1 MGQEK
6 IPMKKILLVEDD
18 LTYSRI
24 VKTFLEKNGFQVET
38 TTKVKE
44 AQQMTGNGKF
54 DLIIA
59 DFRLP
64 DGTGME
70 LLQWSK
76 KEFPQTQVILIT
88 HYSDIRIA
96 IKAMK
101 LGAFEY
107 ITKPINPDELLA
119 TVKESLASQPE
130 APTSSFSEVKQEY
143 SSPKISQKTTT
154 PSSSFYVVGD
164 SQEAEKLEKHI
175 HLVAPTDLSVLVLGE
190 TGTGKEFISR
200 RIHDNSERKDGP
212 FIAIDCG
219 ALPKDLAGSE
229 LFGHVKGAFTGA
241 LENKTG
247 HFEMAHGGTI
257 FLDEVGNLSYEVQ
270 IQLLRA
276 IQERTIR
283 KIGGNKEIK
292 IDVRII
298 AATNENLLQH
308 AGEGAFREDLYHRLN
323 EFTLN
328 AIPLRRRKDDLE
340 VFADQFLEESNERLN
355 KSVKGFTSEV
365 WEIFLGYDWPGNLR
379 EFKNI
384 IKRAV
389 LLTNGPLVE
398 KEALPADLHDPEQAF
413 ATHRSVAVGP
423 VGSDLPSPRD
433 YKSQWI
439 EQEKELIQ
447 QVLQDTKFNKS
458 KTARILK
465 MDRKTLYS
473 KMEKYGLN

>member
-1 MGQEK
+1 
-6 IPMKKILLVEDD
+6 MKNILLVEDD

-24 VKTFLEKNGFQVET
+24 VKTFLGKNGFAVQT
-38 TTKVKE
+38 AIKVKE
-44 AQQMTGNGKF
+44 AQQLFTNSKF

-76 KEFPQTQVILIT
+76 SNYPQTQVILIT

-119 TVKESLASQPE
+119 TVNESLSAKISENSSQEVVVAS
-130 APTSSFSEVKQEY
+130 T
-143 SSPKISQKTTT
+143 SPKQK
-154 PSSSFYVVGD
+154 SKNNYVVGGSSD
-164 SQEAEKLEKHI
+164 AEKLEKHI
-175 HLVAPTDLSVLVLGE
+175 QLVSPTDLSVLVLGE
-190 TGTGKEFISR
+190 TGTGKEFISK
-200 RIHDNSERKDGP
+200 RIHDLSDRKDGP
-212 FIAIDCG
+212 FVAIDCG
-219 ALPKDLAGSE
+219 ALPKELAGSE

-247 HFEMAHGGTI
+247 HFEMANGGTI
-257 FLDEVGNLSYEVQ
+257 FLDEIGNLSYEVQ

-283 KIGGNKEIK
+283 KIGGNKETQ

-298 AATNENLLQH
+298 AATNDNLLLQ
-308 AGEGAFREDLYHRLN
+308 AGDGNFREDLYHRLN
-323 EFTLN
+323 EFTLS
-328 AIPLRRRKDDLE
+328 AIPLRNRKEDLE
-340 VFADQFLEESNERLN
+340 DFADQFLEESNERLG
-355 KSVKGFTSEV
+355 KTVKGFTPQV

-379 EFKNI
+379 ELRNI

-389 LLTNGPLVE
+389 LLTSGSHVE
-398 KEALPADLHDPEQAF
+398 KEALPSDLYEPSTSSAGM
-413 ATHRSVAVGP
+413 RGSVNSISIP
-423 VGSDLPSPRD
+423 MDLPSPKD
-433 YKSQWI
+433 YKSQWV

-447 QVLQDTKFNKS
+447 KVLNDTKFNKS
-458 KTARILK
+458 KTARILN

-473 KMEKYGLN
+473 KMEKYGLD

>member
-1 MGQEK
+1 MAH
-6 IPMKKILLVEDD
+6 ILLVEDD

-24 VKTFLEKNGFQVET
+24 VKTFLEKNSFEVVT

-44 AQQMTGNGKF
+44 AQNILNTGKF

-70 LLQWSK
+70 LLQWAK
-76 KEFPQTQVILIT
+76 AHFPKLQVILIT

-119 TVKESLASQPE
+119 TVKESLAQKIE
-130 APTSSFSEVKQEY
+130 ERIVVT
-143 SSPKISQKTTT
+143 PKEFTRIPKSNAA
-154 PSSSFYVVGD
+154 SAYVTGE

-175 HLVAPTDLSVLVLGE
+175 QLVAPTDLSVLVLGE
-190 TGTGKEFISR
+190 TGTGKELISK
-200 RIHDNSERKDGP
+200 RIHEFSHRKEGP

-219 ALPKDLAGSE
+219 ALPKELAGSE

-241 LENKTG
+241 LDNKTG
-247 HFEMAHGGTI
+247 HFESANGGTI
-257 FLDEVGNLSYEVQ
+257 FLDEIGNLSYEVQ

-276 IQERTIR
+276 IQERKIR
-283 KIGGNKEIK
+283 KIGGNKEIE

-298 AATNENLLQH
+298 AATNENLISQS
-308 AGEGAFREDLYHRLN
+308 GDGVFREDLYHRLN
-323 EFTLN
+323 EFTLY
-328 AIPLRRRKDDLE
+328 AIPLRQRKADLE
-340 VFADQFLEESNERLN
+340 FFVGGFLEESNSRLH
-355 KSVKGFTSEV
+355 KSIKGLSPAV
-365 WEIFLGYDWPGNLR
+365 WDIFYNYDWPGNLR
-379 EFKNI
+379 ELRNI

-389 LLTNGPLVE
+389 LLSTGEKIE
-398 KEALPADLHDPEQAF
+398 KEALPMELYDSSFLPERPAQAASSF
-413 ATHRSVAVGP
+413 QPHSITNSP
-423 VGSDLPSPRD
+423 GSQPTSQD
-433 YKSQWI
+433 YKSQWK

-447 QVLQDTKFNKS
+447 RVLQDTRFNKS
-458 KTARILK
+458 KAARILN

-473 KMEKYGLN
+473 KLEKYGLE

>member
-1 MGQEK
+1 MAH
-6 IPMKKILLVEDD
+6 ILLVEDD

-24 VKTFLEKNGFQVET
+24 VMNFLKKNSFDVTT

-44 AQQMTGNGKF
+44 AQNLLNSGKF

-70 LLQWSK
+70 LLQWAK
-76 KEFPQTQVILIT
+76 ANFPQLQVILIT

-119 TVKESLASQPE
+119 TVKESLAQKAAVKIASPADKPE
-130 APTSSFSEVKQEY
+130 ETA
-143 SSPKISQKTTT
+143 SPSPGTT
-154 PSSSFYVVGD
+154 YVIGA

-175 HLVAPTDLSVLVLGE
+175 QLVAPTDLSVLVLGE
-190 TGTGKEFISR
+190 TGTGKELISK
-200 RIHDNSERKDGP
+200 RIHEFSKRKNGP
-212 FIAIDCG
+212 FVAIDCG
-219 ALPKDLAGSE
+219 ALPKELAGSE

-241 LENKTG
+241 LDNKTG
-247 HFEMAHGGTI
+247 HFESANGGTI
-257 FLDEVGNLSYEVQ
+257 FLDEIGNLSYDVQ

-276 IQERTIR
+276 IQERKIR
-283 KIGGNKEIK
+283 KIGGNKEIE

-298 AATNENLLQH
+298 AATNELLNSQSSDST
-308 AGEGAFREDLYHRLN
+308 FREDLYHRLN
-323 EFTLN
+323 EFTLY
-328 AIPLRRRKDDLE
+328 AIPLRQRKADLE
-340 VFADQFLEESNERLN
+340 ILVAEFLQSSNARLN
-355 KSVKGFTSEV
+355 KSITGLSQEV
-365 WEIFLGYDWPGNLR
+365 WDIFYAYDWPGNLR
-379 EFKNI
+379 ELRNI

-389 LLTNGPLVE
+389 LLSPGNKIE
-398 KEALPADLHDPEQAF
+398 KDALPLELYDNSALHESKTNPSF
-413 ATHRSVAVGP
+413 ATQNNI
-423 VGSDLPSPRD
+423 PSSPGKPPLGTD
-433 YKSQWI
+433 YKSQWQ

-447 QVLQDTKFNKS
+447 KVLLDTRFNKS
-458 KTARILK
+458 KTARILN

-473 KMEKYGLN
+473 KIEKYGLE

>member
-1 MGQEK
+1 
-6 IPMKKILLVEDD
+6 MKHILLVEDD

-24 VKTFLEKNGFQVET
+24 VKTFLEKNGFTVQTAV
-38 TTKVKE
+38 KVKE
-44 AQQMTGNGKF
+44 AQQIFSGSKF

-76 KEFPQTQVILIT
+76 SNYPQTQVILIT

-119 TVKESLASQPE
+119 TVKESLSSTISEPSSIEASS
-130 APTSSFSEVKQEY
+130 APVAPKK
-143 SSPKISQKTTT
+143 KIS
-154 PSSSFYVVGD
+154 SSYVIGN

-175 HLVAPTDLSVLVLGE
+175 QLVSPTDLSVLVLGE

-200 RIHDNSERKDGP
+200 RIHDLSDRKNGP

-219 ALPKDLAGSE
+219 ALPKELAGSE

-247 HFEMAHGGTI
+247 HFEMANGGTI
-257 FLDEVGNLSYEVQ
+257 FLDEIGNLSYEVQ

-283 KIGGNKEIK
+283 KIGGNKEIQ

-298 AATNENLLQH
+298 AATNDNLLLQ
-308 AGEGAFREDLYHRLN
+308 AGEGNFREDLYHRLN
-323 EFTLN
+323 EFTLS
-328 AIPLRRRKDDLE
+328 AIPLRNRKDDLE
-340 VFADQFLEESNERLN
+340 DFTDQFLEESNDRLG
-355 KSVKGFTSEV
+355 KMVTGLSPQV
-365 WEIFLGYDWPGNLR
+365 WDIFLAYDWPGNLR
-379 EFKNI
+379 ELRNI
-384 IKRAV
+384 VKRAV
-389 LLTNGPLVE
+389 LLTTGSKVE
-398 KEALPADLHDPEQAF
+398 KEALPADIYEPSSFD
-413 ATHRSVAVGP
+413 
-423 VGSDLPSPRD
+423 GSTNYNSPTRPTELLSPKD
-433 YKSQWI
+433 YKSQWV

-447 QVLQDTKFNKS
+447 KVLMDTKFNKS
-458 KTARILK
+458 KTARILNI
-465 MDRKTLYS
+465 DRKTLYS
-473 KMEKYGLN
+473 KMEKYGLD

>member
-1 MGQEK
+1 
-6 IPMKKILLVEDD
+6 MKHILLVEDD

-24 VKTFLEKNGFQVET
+24 VKTFLEKNGF
-38 TTKVKE
+38 KVQTAVKVRE
-44 AQQMTGNGKF
+44 AQQFFSNSKF

-70 LLQWSK
+70 LLQWAKSNY
-76 KEFPQTQVILIT
+76 PHTQVILIT

-119 TVKESLASQPE
+119 TINESLSAKAQEPVPTESPDT
-130 APTSSFSEVKQEY
+130 PSPKKKSTSS
-143 SSPKISQKTTT
+143 
-154 PSSSFYVVGD
+154 YVVGN
-164 SQEAEKLEKHI
+164 SAEAEKLEKHI
-175 HLVAPTDLSVLVLGE
+175 QLVAPTDLSVLVLGE
-190 TGTGKEFISR
+190 TGTGKEFVSR
-200 RIHDNSERKDGP
+200 RIHELSNRKEGP

-219 ALPKDLAGSE
+219 ALPKELAGSE

-247 HFEMAHGGTI
+247 HFEMAKGGTI
-257 FLDEVGNLSYEVQ
+257 FLDEIGNLSYDVQ

-283 KIGGNKEIK
+283 KIGGNKEIQ

-298 AATNENLLQH
+298 AATNDNLLIQ
-308 AGEGAFREDLYHRLN
+308 AGDGHFREDLYHRLN
-323 EFTLN
+323 EFTLS

-340 VFADQFLEESNERLN
+340 DFAGQFLEESNERLG
-355 KSVKGFTSEV
+355 KTVRGFSPEV
-365 WEIFLGYDWPGNLR
+365 WEIFLAYDWPGNLR
-379 EFKNI
+379 ELRNI

-389 LLTNGPLVE
+389 LLSSGTHVE
-398 KEALPADLHDPEQAF
+398 KEALPADLYEPS
-413 ATHRSVAVGP
+413 SVFSASKPSLKSFPGP
-423 VGSDLPSPRD
+423 SELPSPKD
-433 YKSQWI
+433 YKSQWV

-447 QVLQDTKFNKS
+447 KVLMDTKFNKS
-458 KTARILK
+458 KTARILN

-473 KMEKYGLN
+473 KMEKYGLD

>member
-1 MGQEK
+1 
-6 IPMKKILLVEDD
+6 MKQILLVEDD

-24 VKTFLEKNGFQVET
+24 VKTFLEKNGFAIQAAV
-38 TTKVKE
+38 KVKE
-44 AQQMTGNGKF
+44 AQQLFSNTKF

-70 LLQWSK
+70 LLQWAKSN
-76 KEFPQTQVILIT
+76 FPHIQVILIT

-119 TVKESLASQPE
+119 TVKESLTTKAPE
-130 APTSSFSEVKQEY
+130 ATNEDVSPPDLRNRTAPPTKND
-143 SSPKISQKTTT
+143 
-154 PSSSFYVVGD
+154 YVVGN
-164 SQEAEKLEKHI
+164 SKEADKLEKHI
-175 HLVAPTDLSVLVLGE
+175 KLVAPTDLSVLVLGD

-200 RIHDNSERKDGP
+200 RIHGLSPRKNGA

-219 ALPKDLAGSE
+219 ALPKELAGSE

-241 LENKTG
+241 LDNKTG
-247 HFEMAHGGTI
+247 HFEMANGGTI
-257 FLDEVGNLSYEVQ
+257 FLDEIGNLSYEVQ
-270 IQLLRA
+270 IQLLRS

-283 KIGGNKEIK
+283 KIGGNKEIQ

-298 AATNENLLQH
+298 AATNENLLQQ
-308 AGEGAFREDLYHRLN
+308 AGDGQFREDLYHRLN

-340 VFADQFLEESNERLN
+340 DFSAQFLAESNERLN
-355 KSVKGFTSEV
+355 KSVKGFSSEV
-365 WEIFLGYDWPGNLR
+365 WEIFLAYDWPGNLR
-379 EFKNI
+379 ELRNI

-389 LLTNGPLVE
+389 LLTSGPLVE
-398 KEALPADLHDPEQAF
+398 KEALPPDLYEPSAP
-413 ATHRSVAVGP
+413 T
-423 VGSDLPSPRD
+423 GSSGTLGSSSTTAMKNGLSPKD
-433 YKSQWI
+433 YKSQWVA
-439 EQEKELIQ
+439 QEKELIQ
-447 QVLQDTKFNKS
+447 KVLMDTKFNKS
-458 KTARILK
+458 KTARILNI
-465 MDRKTLYS
+465 DRKTLYS
-473 KMEKYGLN
+473 KMEKYGLD

>member
-1 MGQEK
+1 
-6 IPMKKILLVEDD
+6 MKHILLVEDD

-24 VKTFLEKNGFQVET
+24 VKTFLEKNGFTVQTAV
-38 TTKVKE
+38 KVKE
-44 AQQMTGNGKF
+44 AQQFFSNSKF

-76 KEFPQTQVILIT
+76 SNYPQTQVILIT

-119 TVKESLASQPE
+119 TVKESLSAKVTE
-130 APTSSFSEVKQEY
+130 LVSEEIDTITK
-143 SSPKISQKTTT
+143 P
-154 PSSSFYVVGD
+154 PSSSKKSFKSNYVVGG
-164 SQEAEKLEKHI
+164 SAEAEKLEKHI
-175 HLVAPTDLSVLVLGE
+175 QLVAPTDLSVLVLGE

-200 RIHDNSERKDGP
+200 RIHDFSTRKDGP

-219 ALPKDLAGSE
+219 ALPKELAGSE

-247 HFEMAHGGTI
+247 HFEMANGGTI
-257 FLDEVGNLSYEVQ
+257 FLDEIGNLSYEVQ

-283 KIGGNKEIK
+283 KIGGNKEIQ

-298 AATNENLLQH
+298 AATNDNLLIQ
-308 AGEGAFREDLYHRLN
+308 AGEGNFREDLYHRLN
-323 EFTLN
+323 EFTLS
-328 AIPLRRRKDDLE
+328 AIPLRSRKEDLE
-340 VFADQFLEESNERLN
+340 NFADQFLEESNERLEKN
-355 KSVKGFTSEV
+355 VKGFSPEV
-365 WEIFLGYDWPGNLR
+365 WEIFIAYDWPGNLR
-379 EFKNI
+379 ELRNI

-389 LLTNGPLVE
+389 LLSPASHVE
-398 KEALPADLHDPEQAF
+398 KDALPADLYEPSASI
-413 ATHRSVAVGP
+413 TGLKGSMNSISRP
-423 VGSDLPSPRD
+423 SDLPSPKD
-433 YKSQWI
+433 YKSQWV

-447 QVLQDTKFNKS
+447 KVLTDTKFNKS
-458 KTARILK
+458 KTARILN

-473 KMEKYGLN
+473 KMEKYGLD

>member
-1 MGQEK
+1 
-6 IPMKKILLVEDD
+6 MKQILLVEDD

-24 VKTFLEKNGFQVET
+24 VKTFLEKNDFLVQT
-38 TTKVKE
+38 CIKVKD
-44 AQQMTGNGKF
+44 AQNLLLNQTF

-76 KEFPQTQVILIT
+76 TKFPNTHVILIT

-119 TVKESLASQPE
+119 TVRESIAQPK
-130 APTSSFSEVKQEY
+130 SISN
-143 SSPKISQKTTT
+143 SSPSTKELK
-154 PSSSFYVVGD
+154 SSSIPKPPSFPYVVGN
-164 SQEAEKLEKHI
+164 SSVAEKLENHLK
-175 HLVAPTDLSVLVLGE
+175 LVAPTDFSILVLGE
-190 TGTGKEFISR
+190 TGTGKEFISK
-200 RIHDNSERKDGP
+200 RIHEFSSRSSGP

-219 ALPKDLAGSE
+219 ALPKELAGSE

-247 HFEMAHGGTI
+247 HFERANGGTI
-257 FLDEVGNLSYEVQ
+257 FLDEIGNLSYEVQ

-283 KIGGNKEIK
+283 KIGGNKEQA

-298 AATNENLLQH
+298 AATNENLIQQS
-308 AGEGAFREDLYHRLN
+308 GNGQFREDLYHRLN
-323 EFTLN
+323 EFTLQ
-328 AIPLRRRKDDLE
+328 AIPLRDRMGDLE
-340 VFADQFLEESNERLN
+340 TFSMQFLEESNHRLN
-355 KSVKGFTSEV
+355 KQIKGFTSEV

-379 EFKNI
+379 ELKNI
-384 IKRAV
+384 IKRSV
-389 LLTNGPLVE
+389 LLCNELFISKESLPQELQSPENLIAGQMESNPYSDNNSIPTATN
-398 KEALPADLHDPEQAF
+398 
-413 ATHRSVAVGP
+413 
-423 VGSDLPSPRD
+423 
-433 YKSQWI
+433 YKRQWV

-447 QVLQDTKFNKS
+447 KVLNDTKFNKS

-473 KMEKYGLN
+473 KLEKYGLS

>member
-1 MGQEK
+1 
-6 IPMKKILLVEDD
+6 MKHILLVEDD

-24 VKTFLEKNGFQVET
+24 VKTFLEKNGFSVQT
-38 TTKVKE
+38 AIKVKE
-44 AQQMTGNGKF
+44 AQQFFSNSKF

-76 KEFPQTQVILIT
+76 INYPQTQVILIT

-119 TVKESLASQPE
+119 TVKESLSAKLPE
-130 APTSSFSEVKQEY
+130 VNSVLDEDPAVPSP
-143 SSPKISQKTTT
+143 SPKTKFKGS
-154 PSSSFYVVGD
+154 YVVGR

-175 HLVAPTDLSVLVLGE
+175 QLVAPTDLSVLVLGE
-190 TGTGKEFISR
+190 TGTGKEFVSR
-200 RIHDNSERKDGP
+200 RIHDLSTRKEGP

-219 ALPKDLAGSE
+219 ALPKELAGSE

-247 HFEMAHGGTI
+247 HFEMANGGTI
-257 FLDEVGNLSYEVQ
+257 FLDEIGNLSYQVQ

-283 KIGGNKEIK
+283 KIGGNKEIS

-298 AATNENLLQH
+298 AATNDNLILQ
-308 AGEGAFREDLYHRLN
+308 AGDGHFREDLYHRLN
-323 EFTLN
+323 EFTLS
-328 AIPLRRRKDDLE
+328 AIPLRSRKEDLE
-340 VFADQFLEESNERLN
+340 DFADQFLEESNERLL
-355 KSVKGFTSEV
+355 KSVKGFSPEV
-365 WEIFLGYDWPGNLR
+365 WEIFLAYDWPGNLR
-379 EFKNI
+379 ELRNI

-389 LLTNGPLVE
+389 LLSSGSHVE
-398 KEALPADLHDPEQAF
+398 KEALPADLYEPSASIGGQRGNTNSA
-413 ATHRSVAVGP
+413 S
-423 VGSDLPSPRD
+423 GSSELPSPKD
-433 YKSQWI
+433 YKSQWV

-447 QVLQDTKFNKS
+447 KVLMDTKFNKS
-458 KTARILK
+458 KTARILN

-473 KMEKYGLN
+473 KMEKYGLD

>member
-1 MGQEK
+1 
-6 IPMKKILLVEDD
+6 MKHILLVEDD

-24 VKTFLEKNGFQVET
+24 VKTFLEKNGFTVQT
-38 TTKVKE
+38 AIKVKE
-44 AQQMTGNGKF
+44 AQQFFSNSKF

-76 KEFPQTQVILIT
+76 SNYPQTQVILIT

-119 TVKESLASQPE
+119 TVNESLSAKVAE
-130 APTSSFSEVKQEY
+130 
-143 SSPKISQKTTT
+143 
-154 PSSSFYVVGD
+154 PSSIIAKGAETSAPKNAFQSSYVVG
-164 SQEAEKLEKHI
+164 SSVEAEKLEKHI
-175 HLVAPTDLSVLVLGE
+175 QLVAPTDLSVLVLGE

-200 RIHDNSERKDGP
+200 RIHDFSTRKDGP

-219 ALPKDLAGSE
+219 ALPKELAGSE

-241 LENKTG
+241 LDNKTG
-247 HFEMAHGGTI
+247 HFEMANGGTI
-257 FLDEVGNLSYEVQ
+257 FLDEIGNLSYEVQ

-283 KIGGNKEIK
+283 KIGGNKEIQ

-298 AATNENLLQH
+298 AATNDNLIIQSGDGH
-308 AGEGAFREDLYHRLN
+308 FREDLYHRLN
-323 EFTLN
+323 EFTLS
-328 AIPLRRRKDDLE
+328 AIPLRNKKEDLE
-340 VFADQFLEESNERLN
+340 DFADQFLEESNERLN
-355 KSVKGFTSEV
+355 KTVKGFSPEV
-365 WEIFLGYDWPGNLR
+365 WEIFLAYDWPGNLR
-379 EFKNI
+379 ELRNI

-389 LLTNGPLVE
+389 LLTGGSHVE
-398 KEALPADLHDPEQAF
+398 KEALPADLYEPSANIMG
-413 ATHRSVAVGP
+413 TK
-423 VGSDLPSPRD
+423 GSPTSSSRQTDLPSPKD
-433 YKSQWI
+433 YKSQWV

-447 QVLQDTKFNKS
+447 KVLMDTKFNKS
-458 KTARILK
+458 KTARILN

-473 KMEKYGLN
+473 KMEKYGLD

>member
-1 MGQEK
+1 
-6 IPMKKILLVEDD
+6 MKQILLVEDD

-24 VKTFLEKNGFQVET
+24 VKTFLEKNNFSVQT
-38 TTKVKE
+38 CIKVKD
-44 AQQMTGNGKF
+44 AQLLLSSQSF

-76 KEFPQTQVILIT
+76 LKFPDTHVILIT

-119 TVKESLASQPE
+119 TVRESIAQQ
-130 APTSSFSEVKQEY
+130 TSSSDVAPIISEIK
-143 SSPKISQKTTT
+143 SSATPKPHTF
-154 PSSSFYVVGD
+154 PYVIGK
-164 SQEAEKLEKHI
+164 SPIAEKLENHI
-175 HLVAPTDLSVLVLGE
+175 KLVAPTDFSILVLGE
-190 TGTGKEFISR
+190 TGTGKEYISK
-200 RIHDNSERKDGP
+200 RIHELSSRSSGP

-219 ALPKDLAGSE
+219 ALPRELAGSE

-241 LENKTG
+241 LDNKTG
-247 HFEMAHGGTI
+247 HFERANGGTI

-283 KIGGNKEIK
+283 KIGGNKEQM

-298 AATNENLLQH
+298 AATNENLIEQT
-308 AGEGAFREDLYHRLN
+308 GNGQFREDLYHRLN
-323 EFTLN
+323 EFTLQ
-328 AIPLRRRKDDLE
+328 AIPLRDRMGDLE
-340 VFADQFLEESNERLN
+340 DFAMQFLEESNQRLN
-355 KSVKGFTSEV
+355 KQIKGFTNEV

-379 EFKNI
+379 ELKNI
-384 IKRAV
+384 IKRSV
-389 LLTNGPLVE
+389 LLCNELLIAKDSLPQELQNPEVLIQNRMESNSYSAIGNTPTATN
-398 KEALPADLHDPEQAF
+398 
-413 ATHRSVAVGP
+413 
-423 VGSDLPSPRD
+423 
-433 YKSQWI
+433 YKSQWV

-447 QVLQDTKFNKS
+447 KVLNDTKFNKS

-473 KMEKYGLN
+473 KLEKYGLS

>member
-1 MGQEK
+1 
-6 IPMKKILLVEDD
+6 MKHILLVEDD

-24 VKTFLEKNGFQVET
+24 VKTFLEKNGFTVQT
-38 TTKVKE
+38 AIKVKE
-44 AQQMTGNGKF
+44 AQQFFSNSKF

-76 KEFPQTQVILIT
+76 SNYPQTQVILIT

-119 TVKESLASQPE
+119 TVQESLSAKVPEQAAAVASS
-130 APTSSFSEVKQEY
+130 ASTSLSKIKSE
-143 SSPKISQKTTT
+143 SSYVIG
-154 PSSSFYVVGD
+154 SSA
-164 SQEAEKLEKHI
+164 EAEKLEKHI
-175 HLVAPTDLSVLVLGE
+175 QLVAPTDLSVLVLGE

-200 RIHDNSERKDGP
+200 RIHDFSTRKDGP
-212 FIAIDCG
+212 FIALDCG
-219 ALPKDLAGSE
+219 ALPKELAGSE

-247 HFEMAHGGTI
+247 HFEMANGGTI
-257 FLDEVGNLSYEVQ
+257 FLDEIGNLSYEVQ

-283 KIGGNKEIK
+283 KIGGNKEIQ

-298 AATNENLLQH
+298 AATNDNLILQ
-308 AGEGAFREDLYHRLN
+308 AGDGHFREDLYHRLN
-323 EFTLN
+323 EFTLS
-328 AIPLRRRKDDLE
+328 AIPLRNKKEDLE
-340 VFADQFLEESNERLN
+340 DFADQFLEESNERLGKN
-355 KSVKGFTSEV
+355 VKGFSPDV
-365 WEIFLGYDWPGNLR
+365 WEIFLAYDWPGNLR
-379 EFKNI
+379 ELRNI

-389 LLTNGPLVE
+389 LLTSGSHVE
-398 KEALPADLHDPEQAF
+398 KDALPADLYEPSV
-413 ATHRSVAVGP
+413 SVAGNSSSL
-423 VGSDLPSPRD
+423 GGYSRSSELPSPKD
-433 YKSQWI
+433 YKSQWV

-447 QVLQDTKFNKS
+447 KVLMDTKFNKS
-458 KTARILK
+458 KTARILN

-473 KMEKYGLN
+473 KMEKYGLD

>member
-1 MGQEK
+1 
-6 IPMKKILLVEDD
+6 MKQILLVEDD

-24 VKTFLEKNGFQVET
+24 VKTFLEKNGYAVQT
-38 TTKVKE
+38 CIKVKD
-44 AQQMTGNGKF
+44 AQQIMSSNSF

-70 LLQWSK
+70 LLQWTKSK
-76 KEFPQTQVILIT
+76 FPQTQVILIT

-119 TVKESLASQPE
+119 TVKESLSVKGNE
-130 APTSSFSEVKQEY
+130 APKTSSTPQKSSE
-143 SSPKISQKTTT
+143 PKVSKGSYVIG
-154 PSSSFYVVGD
+154 SSS
-164 SQEAEKLEKHI
+164 EAEKLEKHI
-175 HLVAPTDLSVLVLGE
+175 QLVAPTDLSVLVLGE
-190 TGTGKEFISR
+190 TGTGKEFVSR
-200 RIHDNSERKDGP
+200 RIHELSTRKDGP

-219 ALPKDLAGSE
+219 ALPRELAGSE

-241 LENKTG
+241 LEHKTG
-247 HFEMAHGGTI
+247 HFESANGGTI
-257 FLDEVGNLSYEVQ
+257 FLDEIGNLSYEVQ

-283 KIGGNKEIK
+283 KIGGNKEIQ

-298 AATNENLLQH
+298 AATNDNLILQSGDGH
-308 AGEGAFREDLYHRLN
+308 FREDLYHRLN
-323 EFTLN
+323 EFTLQ
-328 AIPLRRRKDDLE
+328 AIPLRRRKEDLE
-340 VFADQFLEESNERLN
+340 DFSQQFLEESNARLN
-355 KSVKGFTSEV
+355 KSVSGFTPEV
-365 WEIFLGYDWPGNLR
+365 WEIFLAYDWPGNLR
-379 EFKNI
+379 ELRNI

-389 LLTNGPLVE
+389 LLTAGGLVE
-398 KEALPADLHDPEQAF
+398 KDALPADLYEPSLQSTSTSMMGGA
-413 ATHRSVAVGP
+413 SSMGN
-423 VGSDLPSPRD
+423 DLPSPKD
-433 YKSQWI
+433 YKSKWI

-447 QVLQDTKFNKS
+447 KVLNDTKFNKS
-458 KTARILK
+458 KTARILN

-473 KMEKYGLN
+473 KMEKYGLD

>member
-1 MGQEK
+1 
-6 IPMKKILLVEDD
+6 MKHILLVEDD

-24 VKTFLEKNGFQVET
+24 VKTFLEKNGFAVQT
-38 TTKVKE
+38 ATKVKD
-44 AQQMTGNGKF
+44 AQNLINSSKF

-76 KEFPQTQVILIT
+76 AEFPQTQVILIT

-119 TVKESLASQPE
+119 TVNESLS
-130 APTSSFSEVKQEY
+130 TK
-143 SSPKISQKTTT
+143 PKIAQPASEELQVENK
-154 PSSSFYVVGD
+154 PKEPRSSKSSYVLGR
-164 SQEAEKLEKHI
+164 SLESEKLEKHI
-175 HLVAPTDLSVLVLGE
+175 QLVAPTDLSVLVLGE
-190 TGTGKEFISR
+190 TGTGKELISR
-200 RIHDNSERKDGP
+200 RIHELSPRKNGP

-219 ALPKDLAGSE
+219 ALPKELAGSE

-241 LENKTG
+241 LDNKTG
-247 HFEMAHGGTI
+247 HFESAKGGTI
-257 FLDEVGNLSYEVQ
+257 LLDEIGNLSYDVQ

-283 KIGGNKEIK
+283 RIGGNKEIE

-298 AATNENLLQH
+298 AATNENLLLQ
-308 AGEGAFREDLYHRLN
+308 AGEGNFREDLYHRLN
-323 EFTLN
+323 EFTLG
-328 AIPLRRRKDDLE
+328 AIPLRRRKEDLE
-340 VFADQFLEESNERLN
+340 DFAQQFLEESNDRLN
-355 KSVKGFTSEV
+355 KSVKGFSSEV
-365 WEIFLGYDWPGNLR
+365 WEIFLAYDWPGNLR
-379 EFKNI
+379 ELKNI

-389 LLTNGPLVE
+389 LLTSGLLVE
-398 KEALPADLHDPEQAF
+398 KDSLPVDIYQPSSLVSIGGNTAVTSALSNE
-413 ATHRSVAVGP
+413 
-423 VGSDLPSPRD
+423 LPSPRD
-433 YKSQWI
+433 YKSHWG

-447 QVLQDTKFNKS
+447 NVLNDTKFNKS

-473 KMEKYGLN
+473 KMEKYGLD

>member
-1 MGQEK
+1 
-6 IPMKKILLVEDD
+6 MKNILLVEDD

-24 VKTFLEKNGFQVET
+24 VKTFLEKNDFSVNT

-44 AQQMTGNGKF
+44 AQQLFSTKKY

-70 LLQWSK
+70 LLQWVK
-76 KEFPQTQVILIT
+76 KTYPEIQVILIT

-119 TVKESLASQPE
+119 TVKESLATKTVAPSLPHAPSQ
-130 APTSSFSEVKQEY
+130 TSEQPQNTELTVSKGDQSSE
-143 SSPKISQKTTT
+143 
-154 PSSSFYVVGD
+154 YVIGR
-164 SQEAEKLEKHI
+164 SEESEKLEKHI
-175 HLVAPTDLSVLVLGE
+175 QLVAPTDLSVLVLGE

-200 RIHDNSERKDGP
+200 RIHDSSARKNKP

-247 HFEMAHGGTI
+247 HFEMADGGTI
-257 FLDEVGNLSYEVQ
+257 FLDEIGNLSYDVQ

-298 AATNENLLQH
+298 AATNDNLILQS
-308 AGEGAFREDLYHRLN
+308 GEGTFREDLYHRLN
-323 EFTLN
+323 EFTLQ
-328 AIPLRRRKDDLE
+328 AIPLRDRKEDLE
-340 VFADQFLEESNERLN
+340 DFAHQFLSFSNDRLN
-355 KSVKGFTSEV
+355 KNVKGFTPEV
-365 WEIFLGYDWPGNLR
+365 WEIFLAYDWPGNLR
-379 EFKNI
+379 ELSNI

-389 LLTNGPLVE
+389 LLTSGSLVE
-398 KEALPADLHDPEQAF
+398 KDALPADLYEPSSTPSSSGRIGGNTLSAK
-413 ATHRSVAVGP
+413 
-423 VGSDLPSPRD
+423 SDLPSPKD

-447 QVLQDTKFNKS
+447 KVLMDTKFNKS
-458 KTARILK
+458 KTARILN

-473 KMEKYGLN
+473 KMEKYGLE

>member
-1 MGQEK
+1 
-6 IPMKKILLVEDD
+6 MKHILLVEDD

-24 VKTFLEKNGFQVET
+24 VKTFLEKNGFTVQTAV
-38 TTKVKE
+38 KVKE
-44 AQQMTGNGKF
+44 AQQIFSGSKF

-76 KEFPQTQVILIT
+76 SNYPQTQVILIT

-119 TVKESLASQPE
+119 TVKESLSSTISEPSSIEASS
-130 APTSSFSEVKQEY
+130 APVAPKK
-143 SSPKISQKTTT
+143 KIS
-154 PSSSFYVVGD
+154 SSYVIGN

-175 HLVAPTDLSVLVLGE
+175 QLVSPTDLSVLVLGE

-200 RIHDNSERKDGP
+200 RIHELSDRKNGP

-219 ALPKDLAGSE
+219 ALPKELAGSE

-247 HFEMAHGGTI
+247 HFEMANGGTI
-257 FLDEVGNLSYEVQ
+257 FLDEIGNLSYEVQ

-276 IQERTIR
+276 IQERKIR
-283 KIGGNKEIK
+283 KIGGNKEID

-298 AATNENLLQH
+298 AATNENLISQS
-308 AGEGAFREDLYHRLN
+308 GEGVFREDLYHRLN
-323 EFTLN
+323 EFTLY
-328 AIPLRRRKDDLE
+328 AIPL
-340 VFADQFLEESNERLN
+340 
-355 KSVKGFTSEV
+355 
-365 WEIFLGYDWPGNLR
+365 
-379 EFKNI
+379 
-384 IKRAV
+384 
-389 LLTNGPLVE
+389 
-398 KEALPADLHDPEQAF
+398 
-413 ATHRSVAVGP
+413 
-423 VGSDLPSPRD
+423 
-433 YKSQWI
+433 
-439 EQEKELIQ
+439 
-447 QVLQDTKFNKS
+447 
-458 KTARILK
+458 
-465 MDRKTLYS
+465 
-473 KMEKYGLN
+473 

>member
-1 MGQEK
+1 
-6 IPMKKILLVEDD
+6 MKHILLVEDD

-24 VKTFLEKNGFQVET
+24 VKTFLEKNGFAVQT
-38 TTKVKE
+38 AIKVKD
-44 AQQMTGNGKF
+44 AQNLINSSKF

-76 KEFPQTQVILIT
+76 AEFPQTQVILIT

-119 TVKESLASQPE
+119 TVNESL
-130 APTSSFSEVKQEY
+130 SSN
-143 SSPKISQKTTT
+143 PKIAESASEEPLAESK
-154 PSSSFYVVGD
+154 PKEPRSSKSSYVLGR
-164 SQEAEKLEKHI
+164 SLESEKLEKHI
-175 HLVAPTDLSVLVLGE
+175 QLVAPTDLSVLVLGE
-190 TGTGKEFISR
+190 TGTGKELISR
-200 RIHDNSERKDGP
+200 RIHDLSARKNGP

-219 ALPKDLAGSE
+219 ALPKELAGSE

-241 LENKTG
+241 FDNKTG
-247 HFEMAHGGTI
+247 HFESAKGGTI
-257 FLDEVGNLSYEVQ
+257 LLDEIGNLSYDVQ

-283 KIGGNKEIK
+283 RIGGNKEIE

-298 AATNENLLQH
+298 AATNENLLLQ
-308 AGEGAFREDLYHRLN
+308 AGEGNFREDLYHRLN
-323 EFTLN
+323 EFTLG
-328 AIPLRRRKDDLE
+328 AIPLRRRKEDLE
-340 VFADQFLEESNERLN
+340 DFAQQFLEESNDRLN
-355 KSVKGFTSEV
+355 KSVKGFSAEV
-365 WEIFLGYDWPGNLR
+365 WEIFLAYDWPGNLR
-379 EFKNI
+379 ELKNI

-389 LLTNGPLVE
+389 LLTSGLLVE
-398 KEALPADLHDPEQAF
+398 KDSLPVDIYQPSGLVSMGGN
-413 ATHRSVAVGP
+413 ATVTSSMSAE
-423 VGSDLPSPRD
+423 LPSPRD
-433 YKSQWI
+433 YKSHWG

-447 QVLQDTKFNKS
+447 NVLNDTKFNKS

-473 KMEKYGLN
+473 KMEKYGLD

>member
-1 MGQEK
+1 
-6 IPMKKILLVEDD
+6 MKHILLVEDD

-24 VKTFLEKNGFQVET
+24 VKTFLEKNGFAVQT
-38 TTKVKE
+38 TIKVKD
-44 AQQMTGNGKF
+44 AQNLINSSKF

-76 KEFPQTQVILIT
+76 AEFPQTQVILIT

-119 TVKESLASQPE
+119 TVNESL
-130 APTSSFSEVKQEY
+130 SSN
-143 SSPKISQKTTT
+143 PKIAESASEEPLAESK
-154 PSSSFYVVGD
+154 PKEPRSSKSSYVLGR
-164 SQEAEKLEKHI
+164 SLESEKLEKHI
-175 HLVAPTDLSVLVLGE
+175 QLVAPTDLSVLVLGE
-190 TGTGKEFISR
+190 TGTGKELISR
-200 RIHDNSERKDGP
+200 RIHDLSARKNGP

-219 ALPKDLAGSE
+219 ALPKELAGSE

-241 LENKTG
+241 FDNKTG
-247 HFEMAHGGTI
+247 HFESAKGGTI
-257 FLDEVGNLSYEVQ
+257 LLDEIGNLSYDVQ

-283 KIGGNKEIK
+283 RIGGNKEIE

-298 AATNENLLQH
+298 AATNENLLLQ
-308 AGEGAFREDLYHRLN
+308 AGEGNFREDLYHRLN
-323 EFTLN
+323 EFTLG
-328 AIPLRRRKDDLE
+328 AIPLRRRKEDLE
-340 VFADQFLEESNERLN
+340 DFAQQFLEESNDRLN
-355 KSVKGFTSEV
+355 KSVKGFSAEV
-365 WEIFLGYDWPGNLR
+365 WEIFLAYDWPGNLR
-379 EFKNI
+379 ELKNI

-389 LLTNGPLVE
+389 LLTSGLLVE
-398 KEALPADLHDPEQAF
+398 KDSLPVDIYQPSGLVSMGGN
-413 ATHRSVAVGP
+413 ATVTSSMSAE
-423 VGSDLPSPRD
+423 LPSPRD
-433 YKSQWI
+433 YKSHWG

-447 QVLQDTKFNKS
+447 NVLNDTKFNKS

-473 KMEKYGLN
+473 KMEKYGLD